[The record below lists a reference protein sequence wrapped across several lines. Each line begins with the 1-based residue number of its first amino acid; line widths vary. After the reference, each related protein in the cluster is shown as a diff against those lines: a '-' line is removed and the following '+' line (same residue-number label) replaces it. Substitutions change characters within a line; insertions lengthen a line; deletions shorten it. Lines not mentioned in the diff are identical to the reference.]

1 LRYSI
6 GKDKYFL
13 NKKNFGAEDS
23 IVTKN
28 NKCRKKQGRPSKLTP
43 ELHAEMVLLF
53 KMGNFVETACKTVG
67 INKSTYYDW
76 IKKGKKCN
84 FPQNKY
90 KIFKDA
96 VDKAMAYSEARD
108 VAIIAKH
115 SEDKWTA
122 ATWML
127 SRRFPERWGKNVYKD
142 FDLDIDELDE
152 DHIAISK
159 EEYAGLKKV
168 LYWAASQQKDD

>member
-1 LRYSI
+1 M
-6 GKDKYFL
+6 
-13 NKKNFGAEDS
+13 
-23 IVTKN
+23 TKN
-28 NKCRKKQGRPSKLTP
+28 SKSRKKQGRPSKLTP
-43 ELHAEMVLLF
+43 ELQAEMVLLF
-53 KMGNFVETACKTVG
+53 KMGNFVETACNIVG

-76 IKKGKKCN
+76 IKKGKKYN

-96 VDKAMAYSEARD
+96 VEKAMAWSEARL

-115 SEDKWTA
+115 SEDNWRSA
-122 ATWML
+122 AWML
-127 SRRFPERWGKNVYKD
+127 ESRYPERWGKNVHKD
-142 FDLDIDELDE
+142 FDLDIYELDD

-168 LYWAASQQKDD
+168 LYWVASQPKDD